1 MSKRYTVNYWLMND
15 AGEVVD
21 TSEKGEPM
29 IIVPGSTTSIEG
41 LQKAVDGRS
50 VGDRI
55 EVTIPPELAYGV
67 HNAEFVSEVDIAM
80 FDGIEKVVPGM
91 KFQTN
96 TGEQTQIVQVM
107 EVDGNRVVV
116 DANHPLAGLPL
127 VFELEIVSVEVIES
141 SER

>member
-1 MSKRYTVNYWLMND
+1 MSKRYTVNYWLMNE

-29 IIVPGSTTSIEG
+29 VIVPGSTTSIEG

-67 HNAEFVSEVDIAM
+67 HNAEFISEVDIAM

-96 TGEQTQIVQVM
+96 TGEQTQIVQVI

-127 VFELEIVSVEVIES
+127 VFELEIVSVEDIEA

>member
-1 MSKRYTVNYWLMND
+1 MSKRYTVNYWLMNE

-29 IIVPGSTTSIEG
+29 VIVPGSTTSIEG

-67 HNAEFVSEVDIAM
+67 HNAEFISEVDIAM

-127 VFELEIVSVEVIES
+127 VFELEIVSVEDIEA

>member
-1 MSKRYTVNYWLMND
+1 MNE

-29 IIVPGSTTSIEG
+29 VIVPGSTTSIEG

-67 HNAEFVSEVDIAM
+67 HNAEFISEVDIAM

-127 VFELEIVSVEVIES
+127 VFELEIVSVEDIEA

>member
-1 MSKRYTVNYWLMND
+1 MSKRYTVNYWLMNE

-29 IIVPGSTTSIEG
+29 VIVPGSTTSIEG

-67 HNAEFVSEVDIAM
+67 HNAEFISEVDIAM

-96 TGEQTQIVQVM
+96 TGEQTQIVQVI

-116 DANHPLAGLPL
+116 DANHPLAGLSL
-127 VFELEIVSVEVIES
+127 VFELEIVSVEDIEA